1 MAKEENVKEEKVEE
15 VKVEKGNN
23 KALIIVGF
31 LILIL
36 AIIIVSTIL
45 ICGNNKDIEQKNNK
59 EENEIKQSQEKA
71 LIEFEENFTIGKEM
85 SYNELI
91 SKLVNTNQIKENT
104 KITLKVNDKEI
115 TEDEKYVFN
124 EIGKYKVDVKLE
136 YKKEESVIINEKSSE
151 INIMAD
157 SEKPVISGISDKTIT
172 VGDKIDL
179 KAGITAEDSV
189 DGKLDVTI
197 EGKVDNKKAGKY
209 DIKVIATDKSG
220 NKQEETFTV
229 TVKEKKKNET
239 ANKTTNTTATNKTT
253 NTNKTNANKNTT
265 TKTTKKKEQT
275 KKTFTTSELIAAGK
289 SAKSSYRTQINAVFS
304 YTNKYREKAGVEKLK
319 LDETLS
325 TAACMRAVEMA
336 YSGNFSHTRPDGK
349 GNCFTVLSEV
359 GANYGYVGENIAMGQ
374 ASAKAAT
381 EWWRNSSGHYQNMIS
396 SNFKK
401 IGVGAFKYNG
411 KYYWVQI
418 FTD

>member
-15 VKVEKGNN
+15 EKVANSNN
-23 KALIIVGF
+23 KKNLMIVVV

-36 AIIIVSTIL
+36 AIIIFSTIL
-45 ICGNNKDIEQKNNK
+45 ICDNNKTVEQKNNNY
-59 EENEIKQSQEKA
+59 ENEIKQSQEKA
-71 LIEFEENFTIGKEM
+71 LLTFKENFNVGKEM

-91 SKLVNTNQIKENT
+91 TKLVNTNEIKENT
-104 KITLKVNDKEI
+104 KITLKINDKEI
-115 TEDEKYVFN
+115 KEGEKYVFN
-124 EIGKYKVDVKLE
+124 EIGKYKIDVKLE
-136 YKKEESVIINEKSSE
+136 YKNEESVIINEKNSE

-197 EGKVDNKKAGKY
+197 EGEVDNKKAGKY

-229 TVKEKKKNET
+229 TVKEKKKTET

-253 NTNKTNANKNTT
+253 NTNKNTKTNTT
-265 TKTTKKKEQT
+265 KNKEQT

-396 SNFKK
+396 TNFKK

-411 KYYWVQI
+411 KYYWVQL